1 MNNIIG
7 VQLLQSFC
15 DLLDE
20 VYYLDFRQLGAP
32 GATHMLEKC
41 ARVLLHDQIGVLI
54 VFKEVYQVAE
64 PLILLQSLQGLGLR
78 HQIFSVEGVLGDFLE
93 NELIL

>member
-1 MNNIIG
+1 MKNIIG
-7 VQLLQSFC
+7 VQLFQSFC

-20 VYYLDFRQLGAP
+20 EYYLDFRQLGAP
-32 GATHMLEKC
+32 GATHMLEKR